1 MNQTSKNAKKNTD
14 FGPNFDPFGPNY
26 VPATL
31 PPPPTFFFVSYT
43 STCSWTLFQTIIL
56 YN

>member
-1 MNQTSKNAKKNTD
+1 MQFKGKLMNQTSKNAKKNTD

-31 PPPPTFFFVSYT
+31 PPPPLFF
-43 STCSWTLFQTIIL
+43 L
-56 YN
+56 